1 MLQLNS
7 EAADILNDLQQ
18 VLNKELDYLSEIFAK
33 RLESSF
39 YSIKIMSLF
48 TGLFVLLPAK
58 ENFE

>member
-39 YSIKIMSLF
+39 YSIKIMSLHRLVCAF
-48 TGLFVLLPAK
+48 ARKRKF
-58 ENFE
+58 